1 MWEEEDLRAIEEAK
15 ERQHQHRP
23 RRRRCDAARGR
34 WDRKH
39 LGSIGTKLPRPIVRE
54 IKDYCVLAGTTP
66 YALVRQQLLEWLRTQ
81 RRRYD

>member
-1 MWEEEDLRAIEEAK
+1 MWEDEDLLAIEAAK
-15 ERQHQHRP
+15 ERQQH

-34 WDRKH
+34 WDRMH